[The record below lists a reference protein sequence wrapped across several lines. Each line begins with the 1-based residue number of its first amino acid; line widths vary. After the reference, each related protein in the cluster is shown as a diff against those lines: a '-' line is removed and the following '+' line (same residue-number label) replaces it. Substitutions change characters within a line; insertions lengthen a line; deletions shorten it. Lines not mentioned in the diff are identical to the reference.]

1 MHRDALLCAGTLD
14 GARGHRNRINDLVGA
29 TALFVPPAGGGP
41 GAAVSCSIPRG
52 PETVSDA
59 ADVLRAA

>member
-14 GARGHRNRINDLVGA
+14 GAKSHRRRINDLVNMM
-29 TALFVPPAGGGP
+29 ALSIPSAGGGP
-41 GAAVSCSIPRG
+41 DAADSISIPRG

-59 ADVLRAA
+59 ADVPRAA